1 VAKSEMQT
9 RPGASDAVVCQN
21 SAERDPKRNR
31 RLVPQPKPPRSAEL
45 SPFALD
51 RGRMDWLHRRSSEVG
66 GACKDFP
73 ARRDELPAPAHREL
87 AATAVERRG
96 NFGPVSSRR
105 VRYRRNSLYFPCRSG
120 IWPQRRVRPRLPP
133 PPFSLRLRRLRGRN
147 RNRPQSPAV
156 SRGFGGAPRR
166 TRTGDCRFR
175 SWKAP
180 QSVFVSV
187 AKLAGSESL

>member
-1 VAKSEMQT
+1 MRSRVAEV
-9 RPGASDAVVCQN
+9 GAHARVRCGPVLRRTYAVVCQN

-31 RLVPQPKPPRSAEL
+31 RLAPQPKPPRSAEL

-96 NFGPVSSRR
+96 NFGSVSSRR

-120 IWPQRRVRPRLPP
+120 IWLQRRVRYRLVP
-133 PPFSLRLRRLRGRN
+133 PPFSLRSRRLRDESAGR
-147 RNRPQSPAV
+147 RRK
-156 SRGFGGAPRR
+156 FPRIL
-166 TRTGDCRFR
+166 G
-175 SWKAP
+175 
-180 QSVFVSV
+180 V
-187 AKLAGSESL
+187 LG